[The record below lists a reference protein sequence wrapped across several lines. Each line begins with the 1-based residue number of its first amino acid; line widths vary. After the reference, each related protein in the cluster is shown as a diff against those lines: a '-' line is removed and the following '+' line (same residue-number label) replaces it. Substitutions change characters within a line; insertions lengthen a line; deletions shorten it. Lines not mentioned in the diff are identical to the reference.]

1 MSLPFL
7 SYFVYFSNDSP
18 LFSEFKV
25 TAYDLLEQCYQI
37 DDDLTLQ
44 LLTYELRHWSR
55 WNCISL
61 AALANY
67 KKFVAHQCCQMLLAD
82 LWLGG
87 LRIRKNANLKVV
99 VGVVVPP
106 SILAL
111 HFKSKEELL
120 LQAQTAEEF
129 EGE

>member
-1 MSLPFL
+1 MIIH
-7 SYFVYFSNDSP
+7 
-18 LFSEFKV
+18 FSEFK
-25 TAYDLLEQCYQI
+25 TLASELLEQCYQS

-44 LLTYELRHWSR
+44 LLTYELRQWGR

-99 VGVVVPP
+99 VGVLIPP
-106 SILAL
+106 SVLAL
-111 HFKSKEELL
+111 QFKSKEELL

-129 EGE
+129 EGELSFFITPGAI